1 MIMLLPYAVA
11 ALVLSVIAGGLLSG
25 VDRIVTARL
34 QSRQGPPV
42 LQPFYDVFKL
52 FGKTN
57 SVVNPWQVFCSFV
70 YVTASALALLLFFMR
85 GDLLL
90 LFFILTIGA
99 VFQVVGAL
107 TVNSPFSQI
116 GAQRELLQMLTYEP
130 ILILVFIALSMKSGS
145 FLIADIYRLEEPL
158 LPSMPLV
165 YVALGYALTIKLRKS
180 PFDISASHHAHQEI
194 VRGVLNDYSGPQL
207 ALLEIGHWLDVVLLL
222 GICSLFWSTGVV
234 GMIVLLAATYFV
246 ELVIDNVCAR
256 LTWRWMLL
264 KGLCAGVILCVI
276 NLFLLYAV

>member
-11 ALVLSVIAGGLLSG
+11 ALALSVIAGGLLSG

-107 TVNSPFSQI
+107 TVNSPFSQV

>member
-1 MIMLLPYAVA
+1 MITLLPYAAA
-11 ALVLSVIAGGLLSG
+11 ALVLSVLAGGLISG
-25 VDRIVTARL
+25 VDRIITARM
-34 QSRQGPPV
+34 QSRLGPP
-42 LQPFYDVFKL
+42 LFQPFYDVFKL
-52 FGKTN
+52 FGKTH
-57 SVVNPWQVFCSFV
+57 SVVNPWQVFCPFV

-90 LFFILTIGA
+90 LFFVLTIGA

-107 TVNSPFSQI
+107 CVNSSFSQV

-145 FLIADIYRLEEPL
+145 FLISDIYLLDTPL
-158 LPSMPLV
+158 LPYMPLV

-180 PFDISASHHAHQEI
+180 PFDFSASHHAHQEV

-222 GICSLFWSTGVV
+222 GLCSLFWSTSII
-234 GMIVLLAATYFV
+234 GMAVLLVATYFV
-246 ELVIDNVCAR
+246 ELLVDNICAR
-256 LTWRWMLL
+256 LTWQWMLL
-264 KGLCAGVILCVI
+264 KGLGAGVALCVI
-276 NLFLLYAV
+276 NIFLLYAV